1 MSPKGPANLV
11 QAMVARSTNSVA
23 GELGE
28 DELPAWRGFLRAH
41 AHLTRELDA
50 NLRETHS
57 LSLSA
62 YDVLV
67 QLAAAPDR
75 KMRMSDLAESIVLT
89 PSGLTRLVDR
99 LCREG
104 LVEREECSDDAR
116 GSFAVLTELGARRFA
131 EARPTHLSGVRRLF
145 LSQFSPQ
152 ELRNLGEAWERVAA
166 NGDRPS

>member
-1 MSPKGPANLV
+1 
-11 QAMVARSTNSVA
+11 MVARSTTSLTR
-23 GELGE
+23 ELGE

-50 NLRETHS
+50 DLRETHS

-67 QLAAAPDR
+67 QLSSAPDR
-75 KMRMSDLAESIVLT
+75 KMRMSDLAESVVLT

-104 LVEREECSDDAR
+104 FVEREECSDDAR

-131 EARPTHLSGVRRLF
+131 EARSTHLDGVRRLF
-145 LSQFSPQ
+145 LSQFSAQ
-152 ELRNLGEAWERVAA
+152 ELRRLGEAWERVAA
-166 NGDRPS
+166 ANGNGRPS

>member
-1 MSPKGPANLV
+1 
-11 QAMVARSTNSVA
+11 MVARSTNSA
-23 GELGE
+23 TRELGE
-28 DELPAWRGFLRAH
+28 DELPAWRGFLRTH

-50 NLRETHS
+50 DLRETHS

-67 QLAAAPDR
+67 QLSSASNHM
-75 KMRMSDLAESIVLT
+75 MRMSDLAESVVLT

-131 EARPTHLSGVRRLF
+131 EARPTHLDGVRRLF

-152 ELRNLGEAWERVAA
+152 ELRRMGEAWERVAA
-166 NGDRPS
+166 NGANGAGRPS